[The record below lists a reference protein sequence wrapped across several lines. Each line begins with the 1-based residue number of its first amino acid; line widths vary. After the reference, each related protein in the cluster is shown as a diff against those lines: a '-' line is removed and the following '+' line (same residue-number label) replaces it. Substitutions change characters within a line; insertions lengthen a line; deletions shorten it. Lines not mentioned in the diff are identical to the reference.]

1 MYENN
6 DYNKEYTYLGFPTEI
21 TEDGR
26 LYMEQKNKFYV
37 GDTVEVMHFSGE
49 SSYAKV
55 LSITDT
61 EGNEMESCP
70 HPQQMLYV
78 TLDRVAEPLSVLRI
92 KREE

>member
-6 DYNKEYTYLGFPTEI
+6 DYNKEYTYLGFPVEV

-26 LYMEQKNKFYV
+26 LYMEQRNKFCV
-37 GDTVEVMHFSGE
+37 GDTIEVMHFDGT

-61 EGNEMESCP
+61 EGNSMESCP
-70 HPQQMLYV
+70 HPQQMIYV
-78 TLDRVAEPLSVLRI
+78 TLDCKAEPLTILRI
-92 KREE
+92 NKER